1 MTVLKR
7 YWRSFR
13 QETKTM
19 ADYAFE
25 RINTVDSTNTELK
38 RRINASFG
46 MKTSV
51 LIADEQTA
59 GRGRRGRV
67 WLNTDGALLM
77 SICIPLK
84 GINPDLIPLIS
95 LTAAIAANEAI
106 ADLRADKHKMTRNTG
121 IKWPNDI
128 LISGFKV
135 AGILSE
141 AANDLRGGSYAVVG
155 IGINVNA
162 AGIPDGLNQPA
173 SSLRLLYNRDFD
185 RISLGLRIADRL
197 TELADMLKAGC
208 DKTIIKLYSD
218 NCITLGRAVEVIR
231 NDGSRYEAEAV
242 EIDSIGRLVVS
253 HEDGNIEAID
263 SADVSIRWLTEERQ
277 EN

>member
-141 AANDLRGGSYAVVG
+141 AANDLSGGSYAVVG

>member
-1 MTVLKR
+1 
-7 YWRSFR
+7 
-13 QETKTM
+13 M

-106 ADLRADKHKMTRNTG
+106 ADLRADEHKMTRNTG

-141 AANDLRGGSYAVVG
+141 AANDLSGGSYAVVG

-162 AGIPDGLNQPA
+162 AGIPYGLNQPA

-208 DKTIIKLYSD
+208 DKTIIKLYSG

-277 EN
+277 GN

>member
-13 QETKTM
+13 KETKTM

-141 AANDLRGGSYAVVG
+141 AANDLSGGSYAVVG

-231 NDGSRYEAEAV
+231 NNGSRYEAEAV

>member
-1 MTVLKR
+1 
-7 YWRSFR
+7 
-13 QETKTM
+13 M

-173 SSLRLLYNRDFD
+173 SSLRLLYNKVFD
-185 RISLGLRIADRL
+185 RIALGLRIADRL
-197 TELADMLKAGC
+197 TELADMLKAGY

>member
-1 MTVLKR
+1 
-7 YWRSFR
+7 
-13 QETKTM
+13 M

-128 LISGFKV
+128 LCQGRKLT
-135 AGILSE
+135 GILTEMSAE
-141 AANDLRGGSYAVVG
+141 MDRINYVVIG
-155 IGINVNA
+155 IGINVN
-162 AGIPDGLNQPA
+162 ILQDDFPEE
-173 SSLRLLYNRDFD
+173 LR
-185 RISLGLRIADRL
+185 
-197 TELADMLKAGC
+197 EKAGSMAMVKGEFINRPGFFREVLRELDIC
-208 DKTIIKLYSD
+208 YREICNRGFGALMDKWRSLSV
-218 NCITLGRAVEVIR
+218 TLGQEINVIGI
-231 NDGSRYEAEAV
+231 NESFSGK
-242 EIDSIGRLVVS
+242 
-253 HEDGNIEAID
+253 AID
-263 SADVSIRWLTEERQ
+263 IDDDGALLVETEGAMRRVLAGDVSIRPKLQ
-277 EN
+277 

>member
-1 MTVLKR
+1 
-7 YWRSFR
+7 
-13 QETKTM
+13 M

-253 HEDGNIEAID
+253 HENGNIEAID

>member
-1 MTVLKR
+1 
-7 YWRSFR
+7 
-13 QETKTM
+13 M

-95 LTAAIAANEAI
+95 LTAA
-106 ADLRADKHKMTRNTG
+106 
-121 IKWPNDI
+121 
-128 LISGFKV
+128 
-135 AGILSE
+135 
-141 AANDLRGGSYAVVG
+141 
-155 IGINVNA
+155 
-162 AGIPDGLNQPA
+162 
-173 SSLRLLYNRDFD
+173 
-185 RISLGLRIADRL
+185 
-197 TELADMLKAGC
+197 
-208 DKTIIKLYSD
+208 
-218 NCITLGRAVEVIR
+218 
-231 NDGSRYEAEAV
+231 
-242 EIDSIGRLVVS
+242 GRLIVS